1 MSEIPAKATA
11 SDESPGE
18 IVWQKSPPGSIYDY
32 IRVASFS
39 IGPDGLVEQWSGR
52 AERLFG
58 VRADEV
64 VGRDPIEA
72 FVPPELRER
81 GHRKVAEILDGKEWT
96 GVVPFRMKELATD
109 GGPGGVARG
118 KKDGIAEIYV
128 MPTENEDGEK
138 AAVCIV
144 VDVRVLRAIETD
156 LAASQAI
163 FGQSPFGFLL
173 FGTDLRVQRVN
184 RRFAAVFGGEAD
196 SHRGK
201 AAHDYLP
208 RREADRLAGA
218 LRHVLESGESVN
230 DMSIVGSAPG
240 ESDRRHWSVDLYRVH
255 SGSGRP
261 VGVAALAT
269 DVTRRHAAAREAAH
283 ARRNLALL
291 NEAGARIGNS
301 LDLETTAR
309 ELLDVTV
316 PGFCDLASVDLY
328 QGLLDGDE
336 SPPGIADGSGELR
349 RVAFASAVSDAPF
362 LTGRTPRSARAGG
375 TGTVSGGEAG
385 SGGPETTGQD
395 LGPDGG
401 PSGGQDAG
409 PTGVSGQHAGPGG
422 SGQDAGPGGSG
433 QDAGPAGREAGA
445 GGRAAGSVPAP
456 GGSAR
461 GRDAP
466 SSPAGT
472 GDSTPRVPN
481 GRSAVEDWS
490 ASNEGPFTVDSGAG
504 EDGDTGTDA
513 PARDSSAHPGSTQYG
528 GSAHGHGN
536 SAQGGSSADAAH
548 ADAAHGDAAHA
559 DAGRRDA
566 GAGEARRS
574 ATADATAS
582 AAGTTPGR
590 LPVRGRA
597 GPSDT
602 TAPGSFRPAAPGAS
616 RPVAPPYRDRAAA
629 RAGAGLPGGGPEAE
643 RDDGAPVSVGAV
655 HRYAFDSPRADAL
668 RTARPRLLPG
678 NEGELVQSTLAVP
691 MVAHDTVV
699 GLAQFARTKGS
710 EPFGER
716 DRALAVELASRA
728 AVCIDNARL
737 YRREHERALIL
748 QRSLLPPGDPEA
760 SGLDIACR
768 YLPGNAATEVGGD
781 WFDVI
786 ELPGHR
792 TALVVGD
799 VMGRGLR
806 AAVAMGELRTAVRT
820 LALLDL
826 EPAEVLSHL
835 DEIARGLGNPSGT
848 QQATRAAL
856 KDHDADLA
864 EVYLATCVYA
874 VYDSVTRRCTFANA
888 GHLPPVLV
896 EPGETALMLD
906 VPPGMPLGVGG
917 EPFEEVEVELPEGA
931 LLGLYTDGLVESRYQ
946 PLDEGLTAFRATLTD
961 PGLPLEDI
969 CDHVLNTL
977 DTHHGEDDIALL
989 MARVQGLPEDSV
1001 GDWTLPREPRSV
1013 GKAREYTRA
1022 QLESWDLEQLADTTE
1037 LLVSELV
1044 TNALRYGEGEIRLRL
1059 LLDRTLVCEV
1069 WDAGLV
1075 QPRRR
1080 RARATDEGGRGLQ
1093 LVGLLSASW
1102 GSRRTPRGK
1111 TVWFEQAL
1119 PDGDTKAID
1128 PAEALLSLF

>member
-1 MSEIPAKATA
+1 MSEIPAKAT
-11 SDESPGE
+11 ESEDPSGGARSQAVQTAVPGDAM
-18 IVWQKSPPGSIYDY
+18 WQSSPPGSIYDY

-39 IGPDGLVEQWSGR
+39 ISSGGVVEQWSLR
-52 AERLFG
+52 AEQLFG
-58 VRADEV
+58 IPAERA
-64 VGRDPIEA
+64 VGMDPIEA
-72 FVPPELRER
+72 FIDPDLRER
-81 GHRKVAEILDGKEWT
+81 GQRKMAEILDGREWT
-96 GVVPFRMKELATD
+96 GVVPFRMPDLPD
-109 GGPGGVARG
+109 GARG
-118 KKDGIAEIYV
+118 EEGLAEVYV
-128 MPTENEDGEK
+128 MPTRTAEGDK

-144 VDVRVLRAIETD
+144 VDVRTLRSIETD

-173 FGTDLRVQRVN
+173 IDIDLRVRRAN
-184 RRFAAVFGGEAD
+184 MRFASIFGGTPD
-196 SHRGK
+196 DHRGK
-201 AAHDYLP
+201 GVHDYLP
-208 RREADRLAGA
+208 RAEAERVSAT
-218 LRHVLESGESVN
+218 LRRVLETGDSIT
-230 DMSIVGSAPG
+230 DMHVTGFVPGS
-240 ESDRRHWSVDLYRVH
+240 EERRHWSVNLYRVH

-261 VGVAALAT
+261 IGIAWLGT
-269 DVTRRHAAAREAAH
+269 DITARRAAAREAAA

-309 ELLDVTV
+309 ELLDVVV
-316 PGFCDLASVDLY
+316 PGFCDLATVDLY
-328 QGLLDGDE
+328 QGLLAGDE
-336 SPPGIADGSGELR
+336 TPPGLADGSAALR
-349 RVAFASAVSDAPF
+349 RVAFASAVSGAPF
-362 LTGRTPRSARAGG
+362 
-375 TGTVSGGEAG
+375 
-385 SGGPETTGQD
+385 
-395 LGPDGG
+395 
-401 PSGGQDAG
+401 
-409 PTGVSGQHAGPGG
+409 
-422 SGQDAGPGGSG
+422 
-433 QDAGPAGREAGA
+433 
-445 GGRAAGSVPAP
+445 
-456 GGSAR
+456 
-461 GRDAP
+461 
-466 SSPAGT
+466 
-472 GDSTPRVPN
+472 
-481 GRSAVEDWS
+481 
-490 ASNEGPFTVDSGAG
+490 
-504 EDGDTGTDA
+504 DGD
-513 PARDSSAHPGSTQYG
+513 
-528 GSAHGHGN
+528 
-536 SAQGGSSADAAH
+536 
-548 ADAAHGDAAHA
+548 GD
-559 DAGRRDA
+559 
-566 GAGEARRS
+566 
-574 ATADATAS
+574 
-582 AAGTTPGR
+582 
-590 LPVRGRA
+590 
-597 GPSDT
+597 
-602 TAPGSFRPAAPGAS
+602 
-616 RPVAPPYRDRAAA
+616 PVA
-629 RAGAGLPGGGPEAE
+629 
-643 RDDGAPVSVGAV
+643 VGAV
-655 HRYAFDSPRADAL
+655 HHFPFNSPCADAL
-668 RTARPRLLPG
+668 RTARPQRVPAEDG
-678 NEGELVQSTLAVP
+678 GLVQSMLVVP

-710 EPFGER
+710 EPFGDR
-716 DRALAVELASRA
+716 DRDLAVELAARA

-826 EPAEVLSHL
+826 EPAEVLSAL
-835 DEIARGLGNPSGT
+835 DEIARGLGTPGGV
-848 QQATRAAL
+848 QQATRAARQPR
-856 KDHDADLA
+856 DADLS

-896 EPGETALMLD
+896 EPGEAALMLD

-931 LLGLYTDGLVESRYQ
+931 LLALYTDGLVESRDH
-946 PLDEGLTAFRATLTD
+946 PLDEGLQAFVGALTD
-961 PGLPLEDI
+961 PSRPLEDV

-989 MARVQGLPEDSV
+989 MARVQGLPADSV

-1013 GKAREYTRA
+1013 GRAREYARA
-1022 QLESWDLEQLADTTE
+1022 QLLSWDMEPLVDTTE

-1069 WDAGLV
+1069 WDSGLV

-1080 RARATDEGGRGLQ
+1080 RARDTDEGGRGLQ
-1093 LVGLLSASW
+1093 LVGLLSAAW

-1111 TVWFEQAL
+1111 TVWFEL
-1119 PDGDTKAID
+1119 PLPGGENSLTD

>member
-1 MSEIPAKATA
+1 MSEIPAKATESEDPSGGA
-11 SDESPGE
+11 RADAVGDSAVGDSVVGRSALDEGMGDSRGDRAGDAM
-18 IVWQKSPPGSIYDY
+18 WQSSPPGSIYDY
-32 IRVASFS
+32 IKVASFS
-39 IGPDGLVEQWSGR
+39 IGADGLVDQWSLR
-52 AERLFG
+52 AEQLFG
-58 VRADEV
+58 ISAERA
-64 VGRDPIEA
+64 VGMDPIAA
-72 FVPPELRER
+72 FVAPDRR
-81 GHRKVAEILDGKEWT
+81 DFGHRKMAEILDGREWT
-96 GVVPFRMKELATD
+96 GVVPFRMPPTEGDQEGAEGLAE
-109 GGPGGVARG
+109 V
-118 KKDGIAEIYV
+118 YV
-128 MPTENEDGEK
+128 MPTTTEDGER

-144 VDVRVLRAIETD
+144 VDVRTLRRIETD

-173 FGTDLRVQRVN
+173 IDTDLRVRRANQ
-184 RRFAAVFGGEAD
+184 RFASTFGGTPAD
-196 SHRGK
+196 HRGRGV
-201 AAHDYLP
+201 HDYLP
-208 RREADRLAGA
+208 RAEAERVAA
-218 LRHVLESGESVN
+218 TLRRVLETGDSIT
-230 DMSIVGSAPG
+230 DMHVTGHVPGSD
-240 ESDRRHWSVDLYRVH
+240 ERRHWSINLYRVH

-261 VGVAALAT
+261 IGIAWLGT
-269 DVTRRHAAAREAAH
+269 DITARRAAAREAAS

-309 ELLDVTV
+309 ELLDVVV
-316 PGFCDLASVDLY
+316 PGFCDLATVDLY
-328 QGLLDGDE
+328 QGLLAGDE
-336 SPPGIADGSGELR
+336 TPPGLADGSAELR
-349 RVAFASAVSDAPF
+349 RVAFASAVGEPA
-362 LTGRTPRSARAGG
+362 AGG
-375 TGTVSGGEAG
+375 
-385 SGGPETTGQD
+385 
-395 LGPDGG
+395 
-401 PSGGQDAG
+401 
-409 PTGVSGQHAGPGG
+409 
-422 SGQDAGPGGSG
+422 
-433 QDAGPAGREAGA
+433 
-445 GGRAAGSVPAP
+445 PAP
-456 GGSAR
+456 G
-461 GRDAP
+461 
-466 SSPAGT
+466 
-472 GDSTPRVPN
+472 
-481 GRSAVEDWS
+481 
-490 ASNEGPFTVDSGAG
+490 
-504 EDGDTGTDA
+504 
-513 PARDSSAHPGSTQYG
+513 
-528 GSAHGHGN
+528 
-536 SAQGGSSADAAH
+536 
-548 ADAAHGDAAHA
+548 
-559 DAGRRDA
+559 
-566 GAGEARRS
+566 
-574 ATADATAS
+574 
-582 AAGTTPGR
+582 
-590 LPVRGRA
+590 
-597 GPSDT
+597 
-602 TAPGSFRPAAPGAS
+602 
-616 RPVAPPYRDRAAA
+616 
-629 RAGAGLPGGGPEAE
+629 
-643 RDDGAPVSVGAV
+643 AV
-655 HRYAFDSPRADAL
+655 HHFPFNSPCADAL
-668 RTARPRLLPG
+668 RTARPQHIPAE
-678 NEGELVQSTLAVP
+678 EGGLIQSTLAVP

-699 GLAQFARTKGS
+699 GLVQFSRTKGS

-716 DRALAVELASRA
+716 DRSLAVELAARA

-826 EPAEVLSHL
+826 EPAEVLSAL
-835 DEIARGLGNPSGT
+835 DEIARGLGTPGGV
-848 QQATRAAL
+848 QQATRTARQSR
-856 KDHDADLA
+856 DADLS

-896 EPGETALMLD
+896 EPGEAALMLD

-931 LLGLYTDGLVESRYQ
+931 LLALYTDGLVESRDH
-946 PLDEGLTAFRATLTD
+946 PLDEGLQAFVGALTD
-961 PGLPLEDI
+961 PSSPLEDV

-989 MARVQGLPEDSV
+989 MARVQGLPADSV

-1013 GKAREYTRA
+1013 GRAREYART
-1022 QLESWDLEQLADTTE
+1022 QLVAWGLEPLVDTAE

-1080 RARATDEGGRGLQ
+1080 RARDTDEGGRGLQ
-1093 LVGLLSASW
+1093 LVGLLSAGW

-1111 TVWFEQAL
+1111 TVWFELPL
-1119 PDGDTKAID
+1119 PDGGAGLAD